1 MHFPHARRRTRLMRL
16 PIYSITLKVRSYRD
30 VIHAIDSLQ
39 SAGRISFRK
48 TEVLFFI
55 TLFIPGRRSARMETR
70 PALSPEY
77 SCYPSV
83 LRDVV
88 GGGGGD
94 FHFRYCVF
102 SSIPLFDPL
111 FVAALYERGR
121 GTNCGNE
128 LARICISLSA
138 RARARGRISAGE
150 SAAAGDR
157 SRDRLSSG
165 ARQGRGI
172 LNLNWA
178 GRGGGGCVQIAGGPS
193 PF

>member
-138 RARARGRISAGE
+138 RARARSNFRRGVGSGRRQVERSTIVRR
-150 SAAAGDR
+150 AAR
-157 SRDRLSSG
+157 PR
-165 ARQGRGI
+165 
-172 LNLNWA
+172 NLK
-178 GRGGGGCVQIAGGPS
+178 S
-193 PF
+193 